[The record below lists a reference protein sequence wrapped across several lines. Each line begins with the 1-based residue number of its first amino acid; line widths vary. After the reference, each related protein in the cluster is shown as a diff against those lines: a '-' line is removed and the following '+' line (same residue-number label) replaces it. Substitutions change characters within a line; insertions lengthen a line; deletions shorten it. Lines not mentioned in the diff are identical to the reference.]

1 MTEAVVLIAMVVGLA
16 IGTYFVAR
24 SPAFW
29 VDMITHVVRGL
40 VPVLTKR
47 MPPEQEAAWRDCI
60 RRGGKWDHLKKR
72 CDKWR

>member
-1 MTEAVVLIAMVVGLA
+1 MQEAIVIIALIAGLA

-24 SPAFW
+24 APEFW
-29 VDMITHVVRGL
+29 IGILSHVIKSM

-60 RRGGKWDHLKKR
+60 RRGGKWNNHKR
-72 CDKWR
+72 RCE